1 MPTAQT
7 PLLVFFNILII
18 VLIYNT
24 LKSVRYYPYAV
35 LSSKYNFA
43 SLLCLIFCLFSF
55 WGTDWFHYLELF
67 PGLQLGWKGHMEEV
81 YVWIAQNLSP
91 NYIVFRLVIWGSAF
105 FLFLKTIDQLSI
117 SKYLTLYFF
126 GTIYIIWFSYARVSL
141 VMAMVFWGFALIH
154 TSTKL
159 YMKLLALLVI
169 GSSYFFH
176 KTALFAIGTAFIA
189 TAILKYPK
197 IALRMMLISFPLII
211 VIAKAFVASFVVM
224 DIDASEG
231 EMSSYMA
238 KGQNYMDKSSAEVGI
253 GALIRSFF
261 ETSPYYGIAYLSYKC
276 LSSKQAFFVPNDIK
290 AFMLLQIVIVFIASI
305 FAFDFSVNTS
315 ALYGRFLRF
324 APIPNTIVLAYL
336 YQSQFK
342 RQLTK
347 LVILIA
353 TCGTGYTL
361 LYTLYC
367 SIVN

>member
-1 MPTAQT
+1 MKKFTR
-7 PLLVFFNILII
+7 
-18 VLIYNT
+18 T
-24 LKSVRYYPYAV
+24 LK
-35 LSSKYNFA
+35 
-43 SLLCLIFCLFSF
+43 
-55 WGTDWFHYLELF
+55 W
-67 PGLQLGWKGHMEEV
+67 
-81 YVWIAQNLSP
+81 
-91 NYIVFRLVIWGSAF
+91 
-105 FLFLKTIDQLSI
+105 
-117 SKYLTLYFF
+117 
-126 GTIYIIWFSYARVSL
+126 
-141 VMAMVFWGFALIH
+141 
-154 TSTKL
+154 
-159 YMKLLALLVI
+159 
-169 GSSYFFH
+169 
-176 KTALFAIGTAFIA
+176 
-189 TAILKYPK
+189 
-197 IALRMMLISFPLII
+197 ALRMMLLSFPLII

-238 KGQNYMDKSSAEVGI
+238 KGQNYMDKSSAVVGM

-315 ALYGRFLRF
+315 VLYGRFLRF

-367 SIVN
+367 SIVD